1 VVEPTQ
7 CSRCGAVTVDRAQ
20 AQNRLSDYLKREGGL
35 GDEEAGRRAGEIVG
49 LIGGGTLAFGLG
61 ATSALTSGWWLFL
74 LRGILAVLFGIFAL
88 ISPLAAFGALVLV
101 FGVWAFIDGIDA
113 LAMSIS
119 GWRSWQF
126 LVAGLVGIGVG
137 ILTFFRPGF
146 TAFALYAAIAAWSI
160 ARGILEIAVA
170 IELRKAIKGELWMV
184 LAGITSLLFG
194 VLLILLPAAGVLAL
208 AWLIG
213 VYALI
218 FGLMMIALSVRLRGV
233 HKRVDEVRAPHV
245 VTPAAPQPA

>member
-1 VVEPTQ
+1 MEPTQ
-7 CSRCGAVTVDRAQ
+7 CSRCGAVTVDRAR
-20 AQNRLSDYLKREGGL
+20 AKDRLSDYLKREGGL
-35 GDEEAGRRAGEIVG
+35 GDEEAGRRADEIVG
-49 LIGGGTLAFGLG
+49 MMAGGPGTFALG
-61 ATSALTSGWWLFL
+61 ITSAMTSSWWLFL

-88 ISPLAAFGALVLV
+88 VSPMAAFGALVLV

-113 LAMSIS
+113 LAMSIG

-146 TAFALYAAIAAWSI
+146 TALALYAAIAAWSI

-170 IELRKAIKGELWMV
+170 IELRRAIHNELWMV
-184 LAGITSLLFG
+184 LAGITSIIFG
-194 VLLILLPAAGVLAL
+194 VLLIILPAAGMLAL

-213 VYALI
+213 IYALV
-218 FGLMMIALSVRLRGV
+218 FGLMMVALALRLRGV
-233 HKRVDEVRAPHV
+233 HQRVDERRAPHV
-245 VTPAAPQPA
+245 VPPAPQPA